1 MLPIIDADGHLDEQP
16 DEIIQ
21 YLDEPLRGET
31 IIPRGHGMFPSWQ
44 ATENRTRV
52 FLSDGRQHSPYRL
65 DPTPEK
71 WLAFAD
77 RAGIEQAVIYPTDA
91 LTFGMC
97 EDAEVATYFARAYN
111 TWAHER
117 YTKFSPRLQ
126 CVALLP
132 LQKIDAAVKELR
144 RIHSE
149 LGMVAAMLPATQLRV
164 PLGDPSLWP
173 VYEEAEKLGCFLG
186 IHGGHLWRGRELMT
200 GLKGAKVII
209 HHPVGQM
216 VEMVSMIFEGVF
228 ETFPRL
234 KVGYLEAGCGWVP
247 YLMDRMDEKW
257 SPNRKSALKKK
268 PSDYIR
274 DCPIYISAE
283 PSEHTLGLAIE
294 MIGADH
300 LFLASDFPHE
310 TDDAG
315 FIEHLEE
322 WRTLTGL
329 AEADHRK
336 ILSETARQAYALPSI
351 AVPAS

>member
-21 YLDEPLRGET
+21 YLDPPLRGEA

-52 FLSDGRQHSPYRL
+52 FLMGEQHSPYRL
-65 DPTPEK
+65 DPTPDK
-71 WLAFAD
+71 WLDFAD

-97 EDAEVATYFARAYN
+97 EDADVAAHFARAYN
-111 TWAHER
+111 SWAHAR
-117 YTKFSPRLQ
+117 YTATSPRLQ

-132 LQKIDAAVKELR
+132 LQNVDAAVKELR
-144 RIHSE
+144 RIRSE

-164 PLGDPSLWP
+164 PLGDQSLWP
-173 VYEEAEKLGCFLG
+173 VYQEAERLDCFLG
-186 IHGGHLWRGRELMT
+186 IHGGHLWRGRDLMT
-200 GLKGAKVII
+200 GLKGNKVVI

-216 VEMVSMIFEGVF
+216 VEMVSMMFEGVF
-228 ETFPRL
+228 ETFPKL
-234 KVGYLEAGCGWVP
+234 KVGFLEAGCGWVP
-247 YLMDRMDEKW
+247 YMMDRMDEKW
-257 SPNRKSALKKK
+257 SPNRKSVLKKK

-283 PSEHTLGLAIE
+283 PYEHTLNLAIQ

-310 TDDAG
+310 LDDAG

-322 WRTLTGL
+322 WRKLTSL
-329 AEADHRK
+329 SEADHSK
-336 ILSETARQAYALPSI
+336 ILSETARTAYSLAPVRV
-351 AVPAS
+351 AA